1 MTEMIYPEGK
11 MMPSGEKKVSYSY
24 DAANRLTSVTDWN
37 GNETIYEYDGSG
49 ELVSITYPDGSIE
62 FREYDSAGQLSQT
75 YRCEKDSSNT
85 IEHNQYEY
93 DRDGLMLREEIEENS
108 AVQRKISEMQYDD
121 LGRLKYRTSSVGAS
135 DKANVTE
142 ETFYIDAAGNILTCD
157 ITKNGNSSENLLRD
171 MEYDEQNKLIRTGDK
186 KLWYDEDGNMLGIDD
201 ITTEKAVNSISIEK
215 NSTNAIAKSA
225 VKNSPSWT
233 GISANKAAYRKKVP
247 EKKESTTEAE
257 GAGSDDEEAS
267 GDDSEDHQNDE
278 QQVSAISEDGSYEEY
293 YYDSSNHLLSAEAT
307 EYGYD
312 AEENRYGTYERT
324 TGKESLYTY
333 ADTPYGTQLVI
344 SETSTGE
351 KQNYIYGNGLISST
365 DGYGMTAIYHYDY
378 RGSTTSLTDT
388 EGNIIAAYSYGTYGD
403 CTKEEVAYTSDIFGQ
418 DEEVDTIF
426 RYNGRDGVVTDSNGM
441 YYMRSRYYSP
451 YLKPRSCGKCY
462 SNAVSVF

>member
-1 MTEMIYPEGK
+1 MTYTYDCLNRIEKRMDARGNEISYIYDDIGRLTEKTGLASDSAEYTYDAVGNMLTAENYTGKTVKSYNSLNQLTELKTANGKTFRYSYDARGNMTEMIYPDDE

-24 DAANRLTSVTDWN
+24 DASNRITSVTDWK

-75 YRCEKDSSNT
+75 YRCEKDLSNT
-85 IEHNQYEY
+85 IEYNQYEY

-108 AVQRKISEMQYDD
+108 AAQKKISEMQYDD
-121 LGRLKYRTSSVGAS
+121 LGRLKYRTSSVGAP
-135 DKANVTE
+135 DKVNVTE
-142 ETFYIDAAGNILTCD
+142 ETYYIDAAGNILTCD

-233 GISANKAAYRKKVP
+233 GVSANKASYRKKVP
-247 EKKESTTEAE
+247 EKKESTTEAAVTGTADAE

-267 GDDSEDHQNDE
+267 GDDSEDHQSDE

-312 AEENRYGTYERT
+312 AEENRYGIYDRT

-333 ADTPYGTQLVI
+333 ADTPHHM
-344 SETSTGE
+344 EH
-351 KQNYIYGNGLISST
+351 SS
-365 DGYGMTAIYHYDY
+365 
-378 RGSTTSLTDT
+378 
-388 EGNIIAAYSYGTYGD
+388 
-403 CTKEEVAYTSDIFGQ
+403 
-418 DEEVDTIF
+418 
-426 RYNGRDGVVTDSNGM
+426 
-441 YYMRSRYYSP
+441 
-451 YLKPRSCGKCY
+451 
-462 SNAVSVF
+462 